1 MDSNHRNP
9 KMTDLQSVPFNHSGT
24 YPYALSR
31 VNINYNTENLTDCQV
46 FFFTSAIGRT
56 VT

>member
-1 MDSNHRNP
+1 
-9 KMTDLQSVPFNHSGT
+9 
-24 YPYALSR
+24 